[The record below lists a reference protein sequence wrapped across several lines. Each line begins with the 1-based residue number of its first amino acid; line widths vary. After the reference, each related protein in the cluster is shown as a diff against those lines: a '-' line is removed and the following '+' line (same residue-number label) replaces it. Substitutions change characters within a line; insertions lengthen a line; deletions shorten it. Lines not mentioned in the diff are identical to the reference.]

1 MGYPRYP
8 LSISMGYIITHCFNG
23 IPAGEL
29 EAMKLTDLKE
39 ICRSN
44 SLPVS
49 GTKAPAIFGPVWLE
63 TSQTSVAVSW
73 GSLLFDCQ
81 DVTPIKGKLLR
92 RSLSREFWLKRC
104 HHGALER
111 MNL

>member
-1 MGYPRYP
+1 MNGIQDIHYIII
-8 LSISMGYIITHCFNG
+8 SISIGYIIIHCFNG
-23 IPAGEL
+23 IPGEL

-63 TSQTSVAVSW
+63 TSQTSVTSVAVSW
-73 GSLLFDCQ
+73 VSLL
-81 DVTPIKGKLLR
+81 VAKTSLLSKGNC
-92 RSLSREFWLKRC
+92 SGAACRENF
-104 HHGALER
+104 G
-111 MNL
+111 